1 MMSFENK
8 SVGVWI
14 SQASWFKTL
23 LPIAITASQFGCHVT
38 INLLSSGK
46 WNCAASGKNLEML
59 ASIAARHGLRV
70 KRSDFQ
76 ESDVDFFVEGRHVEH
91 SLARKKVSLIE
102 NDSYV
107 IRVDGSMEGKAPK
120 LYETYIDK
128 VDHVV
133 FPSRK
138 FAEYYGLSSDKHLF
152 LGHPQ
157 FDREFYVDDD
167 EIISHL
173 CLKKSAKRA
182 LVILPKLKYL
192 EHVDLLRI
200 IDVLRETGH
209 TIVTKTRGKDQY
221 KDQRVLG
228 DQYFDDMTT
237 PVSWLPYTT
246 PLLLQV
252 SNVAINF
259 GSTAILECI
268 MKRTPVIDFDVKSF
282 RNFPFL
288 YESDAVSVFKDAKNF
303 DREDLFREIA
313 MRTRARMEP
322 LFDRQIADLEI
333 SDVSVSARILQ
344 HVL

>member
-1 MMSFENK
+1 MIRESK
-8 SVGVWI
+8 SVGIWV

-23 LPIAITASQFGCHVT
+23 LPIAITAARMGCEVT
-38 INLLSSGK
+38 INLISSGK
-46 WNCAASGKNLEML
+46 WNCATSEKNLKTL
-59 ASIAARHGLRV
+59 TSIAAQHNMRIR
-70 KRSDFQ
+70 RSDFQ
-76 ESDVDFFVEGRHVEH
+76 ASDVDFFVEGRHIEK
-91 SLARKKVSLIE
+91 SIARKKVSLIE

-107 IRVDGSMEGKAPK
+107 IRIDGRMSGSSPT

-133 FPSRK
+133 FPSSK
-138 FAEYYGLSSDKHLF
+138 FADHYGLVSEKHLF

-157 FDREFYVDDD
+157 FDSEFSIEDE
-167 EIISHL
+167 EIIQ
-173 CLKKSAKRA
+173 CLGLIRSEKRA
-182 LVILPKLKYL
+182 LIILPKLKYL
-192 EHVDLLRI
+192 DQVDLLRI

-209 TIVTKTRGKDQY
+209 TIVTKTRGKDKY
-221 KDQRVLG
+221 TDRRVLG

-246 PLLLQV
+246 PMLLQV
-252 SNVAINF
+252 SDVAINF

-268 MKRTPVIDFDVKSF
+268 MKQTPVIDFDIKSF

-303 DREDLFREIA
+303 DRDALAHEIA
-313 MRTRARMEP
+313 TRTRGHMKP
-322 LFDRQIADLEI
+322 LFDKMIDDLGI
-333 SDVSVSARILQ
+333 SDQGVSRRILH